1 MQGIMR
7 VVSWKKIFFLVLFLD
22 YFNEF
27 LGKLYNEE
35 MLGNFFWIFFF
46 FGKLSLPFKRD
57 KDTSGYGAA
66 N

>member
-46 FGKLSLPFKRD
+46 GKLSLPFERD

>member
-1 MQGIMR
+1 MR
-7 VVSWKKIFFLVLFLD
+7 VVSWKKNFFLVLFLD

-46 FGKLSLPFKRD
+46 L
-57 KDTSGYGAA
+57 
-66 N
+66 

>member
-46 FGKLSLPFKRD
+46 W
-57 KDTSGYGAA
+57 
-66 N
+66 

>member
-46 FGKLSLPFKRD
+46 GKLSLPFKRD